1 MTIRS
6 ILDQKPRDVLI
17 ADANANVTT
26 TVASMCERGV
36 GSALIVDD
44 AGKPIGIL
52 TERDVLRQFAKHG
65 ARLGDQR
72 TGDLMS
78 SPVHTT
84 TMDASVESVMQLMTK
99 HRFRHVPVLDGDTLV
114 GIVSIGDLVKAR
126 LQATEAE
133 AESMRQY
140 ISTSY

>member
-1 MTIRS
+1 MTIR
-6 ILDQKPRDVLI
+6 IVLDQKPHDVLI
-17 ADANANVTT
+17 ADANASVTA
-26 TVASMCERGV
+26 TVAAMCERGV
-36 GSALIVDD
+36 GSALIVDG

-65 ARLGDQR
+65 VRLGEQR

-84 TMDASVESVMQLMTK
+84 TPDASIESVMQLMTK
-99 HRFRHVPVLDGDTLV
+99 HRFRHVPVLEGDKLV

-126 LQATEAE
+126 LQETEAE

-140 ISTSY
+140 IATSY